1 MKKVFF
7 LLSAAAVT
15 LFFGACHKSSSSSP
29 ATTANVMFVNGCT
42 GAGVV
47 QVTANGTSV
56 AGASALGFLNYTP
69 YQSIA
74 EGSAVALAWSIN
86 TSGLITPLISQ
97 SVSLTAGSYYSIYTG
112 GIFTKPTFIY
122 AADDMAAPSS
132 GFAKVRFVNLSGDT
146 LNESCF
152 IGSTNVA
159 TNVGYGTITP
169 FYQVAAQSGVT
180 VLFQDPSNPTKLA
193 TLSSQSFGSGKIY
206 TIMLTGI
213 SAGTGSTA
221 LGLKIINNN

>member
-1 MKKVFF
+1 MKKVLL
-7 LLSAAAVT
+7 LLSLASGT
-15 LFFGACHKSSSSSP
+15 LFFGACHKSSSSP

-42 GAGVV
+42 GAGLT
-47 QVTANGTSV
+47 QVTANS
-56 AGASALGFLNYTP
+56 ASIPGASALGFLNYSP
-69 YQSIA
+69 YQSIN
-74 EGSAVALAWSIN
+74 EGAVSMAWSIN

-97 SVSLTAGSYYSIYTG
+97 SVSLTAASYYSVYVG
-112 GIFTKPTFIY
+112 GIFTKPAFIF
-122 AADDMAAPSS
+122 ATDDMTAPAS

-152 IGSTNVA
+152 IGTPSIA

-169 FYQVAAQSGVT
+169 FFQVAAQTGVT
-180 VLFQDPSNPTKLA
+180 VLFLDPANPTKLA
-193 TLSSQSFGSGKIY
+193 SLPNQTFAAGKIY

-213 SAGTGSTA
+213 SVGTGSTA